1 MKRERKEVAE
11 NGQHFPTPSQRRAKR
26 SSAGGRGIGPPQEST
41 SDSGS
46 TQAAQSQ
53 RQLGVRRT
61 SRTARHRARHVQSD
75 CRPVEQPSSPA
86 VLTKREET
94 AVPTS
99 LQYPLE
105 RERALERRWHRLLQ
119 RTVAPK
125 KDLRQTGGLRPH
137 HAVPQALPSSPPG
150 RRQLRA
156 ERRGCVRAFSASTTQ
171 SCSDPAKAINRL
183 DRPLSARAWSRS
195 HQG

>member
-1 MKRERKEVAE
+1 MWFGAFSANIVGPETFR
-11 NGQHFPTPSQRRAKR
+11 PRAAINIVEMT
-26 SSAGGRGIGPPQEST
+26 SAGSSPLSPSDCAREPSEASDVRGSPPQK
-41 SDSGS
+41 SGRRPPRV
-46 TQAAQSQ
+46 AA
-53 RQLGVRRT
+53 G
-61 SRTARHRARHVQSD
+61 A
-75 CRPVEQPSSPA
+75 EQPPSPA

-137 HAVPQALPSSPPG
+137 HAVPQALRTATATGGAPG
-150 RRQLRA
+150 LRA
-156 ERRGCVRAFSASTTQ
+156 SF
-171 SCSDPAKAINRL
+171 
-183 DRPLSARAWSRS
+183 
-195 HQG
+195 

>member
-1 MKRERKEVAE
+1 LPKTG
-11 NGQHFPTPSQRRAKR
+11 NIFPTPSQRRAKR

-125 KDLRQTGGLRPH
+125 KDLRQDRRASASPRRSPSSAFQPARTATATGG
-137 HAVPQALPSSPPG
+137 APG
-150 RRQLRA
+150 LRA
-156 ERRGCVRAFSASTTQ
+156 GF
-171 SCSDPAKAINRL
+171 
-183 DRPLSARAWSRS
+183 
-195 HQG
+195 